1 MIQPNVTEL
10 VESAH
15 GGNRRALARL
25 LTYVERGGPIAA
37 ETLEAANNYTGN
49 AYIVGITGPPGAG
62 KSTIVDQLTHTFRSE
77 NQSIGVLAVDPTS
90 PFSGGAFLGDRVRM
104 QHHFL
109 DPQVF
114 IRSMATR
121 GNSGG
126 LARMANGAIRVMDA
140 ANLNIVLVETVGV
153 GQTELDVMKA
163 VDTLIV
169 VMVPE
174 AGDGIQALK
183 AGLIESADIFV
194 VNKADREG
202 SQRMEGNLEAMLSM
216 AEKHPWWRPPI
227 VKTEA
232 HQGKGIDSLFESIQA
247 HKKALAE
254 SSRLQ
259 EKRNQRN
266 REEFI
271 RALKEGLVD
280 IVNLVTRDEGGFA
293 SLITKIEEGKKDPI
307 AAAYAL
313 LGNGEEFRKWLSD
326 LEKRSQ

>member
-1 MIQPNVTEL
+1 MFQPNVIGL

-15 GGNRRALARL
+15 SGDRRALARL

-37 ETLEAANNYTGN
+37 ETLQAANDYTGN
-49 AYIVGITGPPGAG
+49 AYILGITGPPGAG
-62 KSTIVDQLTHTFRSE
+62 KSTIVDQLIHIFRSE
-77 NQSIGVLAVDPTS
+77 AQSVGVLAVDPTS

-109 DPQVF
+109 DTQVF

-121 GNSGG
+121 GNTGG
-126 LARMANGAIRVMDA
+126 LARMANSAIRVMDA
-140 ANLNIVLVETVGV
+140 ADMNVILVETVGV

-174 AGDGIQALK
+174 AGDGIQTLK

-232 HQGKGIDSLFESIQA
+232 HQGKGIDSLYELIQA
-247 HKKALAE
+247 HKKALDE
-254 SSRLQ
+254 STRLQ

-266 REEFI
+266 REEFL
-271 RALKEGLVD
+271 RALKEGLID
-280 IVNLVTRDEGGFA
+280 LVNVAVRDEGGFA
-293 SLITKIEEGKKDPI
+293 SLIAEIEEGRQDPI
-307 AAAYAL
+307 AAAYDL
-313 LGNGEEFRKWLSD
+313 LRDGKEFRKWLSD
-326 LEKRSQ
+326 LEKPS